1 MRLGGASSDVDDAL
15 DDIVNNVQADYFV
28 DKATNKTVKKSLKP
42 GYARSRFEKS
52 KEKRDLM
59 SELYDHIHEDRSERD
74 LLRPYGTMT
83 TRVRKRSKLKTL
95 ILHPTGPRSESHRV

>member
-1 MRLGGASSDVDDAL
+1 MRLGASSDVDDAL

-52 KEKRDLM
+52 KEK
-59 SELYDHIHEDRSERD
+59 
-74 LLRPYGTMT
+74 
-83 TRVRKRSKLKTL
+83 L
-95 ILHPTGPRSESHRV
+95 I

>member
-42 GYARSRFEKS
+42 GYARS
-52 KEKRDLM
+52 
-59 SELYDHIHEDRSERD
+59 
-74 LLRPYGTMT
+74 
-83 TRVRKRSKLKTL
+83 VRKVERKKKAV
-95 ILHPTGPRSESHRV
+95 I